1 MNKGIDVRDFSKMF
15 LLALCKNSEIKKLDR
30 NTSVYKITLP
40 IKYKNY
46 IKCILLSSVE
56 NMRKYSEI
64 INIEDYFK
72 GEWERKFSDYFNND
86 VYEFS
91 ETVEYD
97 LFNDL
102 LIIKVNTLALAS
114 ISDFPNYTSYYLNI
128 MNDLVSAIF
137 YVCLVDKKVNFE
149 EEVYFNAY
157 KDYRIISN
165 DGSLVPLEYLEDNK
179 EESWRK
185 NIKKYLIKE

>member
-1 MNKGIDVRDFSKMF
+1 MNKGIDVRDFSRMF

-30 NTSVYKITLP
+30 NTSVYRITLP

-185 NIKKYLIKE
+185 KYKKIFD

>member
-1 MNKGIDVRDFSKMF
+1 MNKGLDVKDFSKMF
-15 LLALCKNSEIKKLDR
+15 LLALCKNSEIKKLDG
-30 NTSVYKITLP
+30 NTSVYRITLP

-56 NMRKYSEI
+56 NMRKYSEV

-72 GEWERKFSDYFNND
+72 GKWERKFSDYFNND

-91 ETVEYD
+91 ETVKYD

-114 ISDFPNYTSYYLNI
+114 ISDFPDYTSYYLNI

-185 NIKKYLIKE
+185 KYKIIFD

>member
-30 NTSVYKITLP
+30 NTSVYTITLP

-72 GEWERKFSDYFNND
+72 GEWERKFSNYFNND

-137 YVCLVDKKVNFE
+137 YACLVDKKVNFE

-157 KDYRIISN
+157 KDFRIISN

-185 NIKKYLIKE
+185 KYKIIFD

>member
-30 NTSVYKITLP
+30 NTSVYTITLP

-72 GEWERKFSDYFNND
+72 GEWERKFSNYFNND

-97 LFNDL
+97 LFNYL

-185 NIKKYLIKE
+185 KYKIIFD

>member
-1 MNKGIDVRDFSKMF
+1 MNKGIDVRNFSRMF
-15 LLALCKNSEIKKLDR
+15 LLALCNNSEIKKLDR
-30 NTSVYKITLP
+30 NTSVYRITLP

-185 NIKKYLIKE
+185 KYKIIFD

>member
-1 MNKGIDVRDFSKMF
+1 MDKGIDVRDFSKMF
-15 LLALCKNSEIKKLDR
+15 LLALCKNSEIKKFDR
-30 NTSVYKITLP
+30 NTSVYRITLP

-185 NIKKYLIKE
+185 KYKIIFD

>member
-1 MNKGIDVRDFSKMF
+1 MNKGIDVRDFSRMF

-30 NTSVYKITLP
+30 NTSVYRITLP

-46 IKCILLSSVE
+46 IKCILLSIVE

-128 MNDLVSAIF
+128 INDLVSAIF

-165 DGSLVPLEYLEDNK
+165 DDSLVPLEYLEDNK

-185 NIKKYLIKE
+185 KYKIIFD

>member
-30 NTSVYKITLP
+30 NTSVYRITLP

-72 GEWERKFSDYFNND
+72 GEWERKFSNYFNND

-179 EESWRK
+179 EEPWRK
-185 NIKKYLIKE
+185 KYKKIFD

>member
-30 NTSVYKITLP
+30 NTSVYRITLP

-72 GEWERKFSDYFNND
+72 GEWERKFSNYFNND

-114 ISDFPNYTSYYLNI
+114 ISDFPNYKSYYLNI

-185 NIKKYLIKE
+185 KYKIIFD

>member
-1 MNKGIDVRDFSKMF
+1 MNKSIDVRDFSKMF
-15 LLALCKNSEIKKLDR
+15 LLALCKNSEIKKFDR
-30 NTSVYKITLP
+30 NTSVYRITLP

-72 GEWERKFSDYFNND
+72 GEWERKFSDYFNKD

-185 NIKKYLIKE
+185 KYKIIFD

>member
-30 NTSVYKITLP
+30 NTSVYTITLP

-72 GEWERKFSDYFNND
+72 GEWERKFSNYFNND

-137 YVCLVDKKVNFE
+137 YACLVDKKVNFE

-185 NIKKYLIKE
+185 KYKIIFD

>member
-15 LLALCKNSEIKKLDR
+15 LLALCKNSEIKTLDR
-30 NTSVYKITLP
+30 NTSVYRITLP

-91 ETVEYD
+91 ETVKYD

-114 ISDFPNYTSYYLNI
+114 VSDFPNYTSYYLNI

-185 NIKKYLIKE
+185 KYKIIFD

>member
-1 MNKGIDVRDFSKMF
+1 MNKGFDVRDFSRMF
-15 LLALCKNSEIKKLDR
+15 LLALCKNSEIKKFDR

-185 NIKKYLIKE
+185 KYKKIFD

>member
-15 LLALCKNSEIKKLDR
+15 LLVLCKNSEIKKLDR
-30 NTSVYKITLP
+30 NTSVYRITLP

-64 INIEDYFK
+64 INIDDYFK
-72 GEWERKFSDYFNND
+72 GEWERKFSNYFNND

-185 NIKKYLIKE
+185 KYKIIFD

>member
-1 MNKGIDVRDFSKMF
+1 MNKGIDVRDFSRMF
-15 LLALCKNSEIKKLDR
+15 LLALCKNSEIKKFDR

-185 NIKKYLIKE
+185 KYKIIFD

>member
-15 LLALCKNSEIKKLDR
+15 LFALCKNSEIKKLDR
-30 NTSVYKITLP
+30 NTSVYTITLP

-72 GEWERKFSDYFNND
+72 GEWERKFSNYFNND

-185 NIKKYLIKE
+185 KYKIIFD

>member
-1 MNKGIDVRDFSKMF
+1 MNKGIDVRDFSRMF

-30 NTSVYKITLP
+30 NTSVYRITLP

-128 MNDLVSAIF
+128 INDLVSAIF
-137 YVCLVDKKVNFE
+137 YVCLVAKKVNFE

-165 DGSLVPLEYLEDNK
+165 DDSLVPLEYLEDNK

-185 NIKKYLIKE
+185 KYKIIFD